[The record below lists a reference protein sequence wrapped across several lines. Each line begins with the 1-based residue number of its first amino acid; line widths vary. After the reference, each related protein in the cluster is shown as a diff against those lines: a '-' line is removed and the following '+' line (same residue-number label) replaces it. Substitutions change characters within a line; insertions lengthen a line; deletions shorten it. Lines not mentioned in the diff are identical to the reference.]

1 VQAWQ
6 RAMRE
11 CCCGRHRM
19 VTEVD
24 SHAGRVFTGIGKMH
38 GVGTADEARGWALEP
53 YETGLRDVGLNG
65 S

>member
-1 VQAWQ
+1 
-6 RAMRE
+6 
-11 CCCGRHRM
+11 M